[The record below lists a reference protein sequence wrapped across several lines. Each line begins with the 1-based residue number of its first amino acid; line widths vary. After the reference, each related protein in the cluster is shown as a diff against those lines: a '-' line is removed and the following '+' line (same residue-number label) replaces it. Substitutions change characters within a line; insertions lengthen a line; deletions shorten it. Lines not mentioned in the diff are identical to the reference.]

1 MAVLHRFY
9 YDSLYTTY
17 LAMLAGTRKKKKEAE
32 VQEDPCEGL
41 SASFAQLNILNLK
54 TDIKHVGT
62 PFKVSSENFS
72 NGERGQTS
80 FGEGLSANFSKLNVH
95 KSKIDLKHVGI
106 PVKVSS
112 ENFSNGER
120 GQTSF
125 GEAPP
130 ASFSK
135 LNVHTSKTVLQLVE
149 TPVIS
154 LENISN
160 GERGQTSFGET
171 PAASFAQL
179 NVHNSKTD
187 LKHARTPVVVLSES
201 ISNGERGQTSFGYP
215 DFEIQ
220 TSLLNSLC
228 CTLDHTT
235 SPLHEEIKEHPD
247 NVDID
252 TMAKGL
258 LLDFKETSK
267 LEVNSSS
274 PIAEGINN
282 TSDKLPVLTT
292 SKFSALAENLEVV
305 KTGNLGEVTEVLKTG
320 NKAKPE
326 NLELAKTG
334 NLGEVTEIL
343 KTGNKAKAENLEV
356 AKTGNLG
363 EVTEVLKTG
372 NKAEAEN
379 LEVAKTGNLGEVS
392 EVVKTGTMGKVSEVL
407 KTGNMGKVSEVV
419 KTGNSGENT
428 KVQEPTKTTLYESK
442 PRKGKSRKRGK
453 KKTVKKVSAV
463 MNFSHDDED
472 EENMMLSQ
480 VKNVKKVSADMDLSH
495 DNEEDM
501 MLSQRILS
509 QKNVLIKNKAF
520 CYEKLF
526 ARSVCGK
533 ENIAASLFHSDDER
547 LGVKQDNKEPK
558 VLSELPL
565 NTETVN
571 IEEPIKSPFKMLR
584 NIDEETELE
593 TNGTS
598 VSDINPIV
606 ISPDRTP
613 LSSVWT
619 DCNRLKESEMPSPVS
634 LADRL
639 RKKLK
644 NSAAQKILSDFTK
657 S

>member
-1 MAVLHRFY
+1 
-9 YDSLYTTY
+9 
-17 LAMLAGTRKKKKEAE
+17 MLAGTRKKKKEAKE
-32 VQEDPCEGL
+32 NDDDDTCEAL
-41 SASFAQLNILNLK
+41 SASFAKLNFDNSK
-54 TDIKHVGT
+54 TDLKHVGT
-62 PFKVSSENFS
+62 P
-72 NGERGQTS
+72 
-80 FGEGLSANFSKLNVH
+80 
-95 KSKIDLKHVGI
+95 
-106 PVKVSS
+106 VKVSS
-112 ENFSNGER
+112 
-120 GQTSF
+120 
-125 GEAPP
+125 
-130 ASFSK
+130 
-135 LNVHTSKTVLQLVE
+135 
-149 TPVIS
+149 
-154 LENISN
+154 ENISN
-160 GERGQTSFGET
+160 GERGQTSIGEAPSASFSKLNVHKQKTDLQHVETPVISSESISNGERGQASFGEGLSASFSKLNVHKSKTVSKHVGT
-171 PAASFAQL
+171 PVKVSSENISNGEETKTIEINTPLYSCKGQTSFAQL
-179 NVHNSKTD
+179 KSKTD
-187 LKHARTPVVVLSES
+187 LKHAGTPVIVLSES

-274 PIAEGINN
+274 PIVEGINN
-282 TSDKLPVLTT
+282 TSDKFPVLTT
-292 SKFSALAENLEVV
+292 SKFSALAENL
-305 KTGNLGEVTEVLKTG
+305 G
-320 NKAKPE
+320 
-326 NLELAKTG
+326 
-334 NLGEVTEIL
+334 
-343 KTGNKAKAENLEV
+343 V
-356 AKTGNLG
+356 AKTGNMGDVSEVVSSQVVKTGKLG
-363 EVTEVLKTG
+363 EVTKV
-372 NKAEAEN
+372 
-379 LEVAKTGNLGEVS
+379 VKTGNLGEVS
-392 EVVKTGTMGKVSEVL
+392 EVVKTGNFGEVSEVVKTGNMGKVSEVVKTGNFGEVSEVL

-419 KTGNSGENT
+419 KTGNLGEDT
-428 KVQEPTKTTLYESK
+428 KVQEPTKTTPNESK
-442 PRKGKSRKRGK
+442 PRKGKSRRKGK

-463 MNFSHDDED
+463 MNFSNDDD
-472 EENMMLSQ
+472 ENMMLSQ
-480 VKNVKKVSADMDLSH
+480 VKIVKKVSADMDLSH

-509 QKNVLIKNKAF
+509 RKNVLIENKAF
-520 CYEKLF
+520 CYENLF
-526 ARSVCGK
+526 ARNVRGK

-547 LGVKQDNKEPK
+547 LGEKQDNKEPK

-571 IEEPIKSPFKMLR
+571 TEEPIISPFKMLS
-584 NIDEETELE
+584 NIAEETELD

-598 VSDINPIV
+598 VRDINLIV

>member
-1 MAVLHRFY
+1 
-9 YDSLYTTY
+9 
-17 LAMLAGTRKKKKEAE
+17 MLAGSRKKKKEAE
-32 VQEDPCEGL
+32 EQEDPCEGL
-41 SASFAQLNILNLK
+41 SASFAQLNVHNSK
-54 TDIKHVGT
+54 TDLKHIGT
-62 PFKVSSENFS
+62 PVKVSSENFS

-80 FGEGLSANFSKLNVH
+80 FGEGLSARFSKLNVH
-95 KSKIDLKHVGI
+95 KLKTDLQHI
-106 PVKVSS
+106 ETPVKV
-112 ENFSNGER
+112 
-120 GQTSF
+120 
-125 GEAPP
+125 
-130 ASFSK
+130 
-135 LNVHTSKTVLQLVE
+135 
-149 TPVIS
+149 S

-160 GERGQTSFGET
+160 GEETKTIDINTPLCSSKGQT
-171 PAASFAQL
+171 SFAQL
-179 NVHNSKTD
+179 NVHKSKTD
-187 LKHARTPVVVLSES
+187 LKHAGTPVVILSES

-235 SPLHEEIKEHPD
+235 SPLHEEIKEHLD

-258 LLDFKETSK
+258 LLDFKETSE

-274 PIAEGINN
+274 QIAEGINN
-282 TSDKLPVLTT
+282 TSHKFPVLTT
-292 SKFSALAENLEVV
+292 SKFSALAENLEVAKTGNLEEV
-305 KTGNLGEVTEVLKTG
+305 KEVLKTGNLGEVLEVLKTANKAKAENLEVAKTGNLGDVTEVLKTGNKAKAENLVVANTGNLGEVTEVLKTG
-320 NKAKPE
+320 NK
-326 NLELAKTG
+326 T
-334 NLGEVTEIL
+334 
-343 KTGNKAKAENLEV
+343 KAENLEV

-372 NKAEAEN
+372 NMGKVS
-379 LEVAKTGNLGEVS
+379 EVFKTGNLGED
-392 EVVKTGTMGKVSEVL
+392 
-407 KTGNMGKVSEVV
+407 
-419 KTGNSGENT
+419 T
-428 KVQEPTKTTLYESK
+428 KVQEPTKTTPHESK
-442 PRKGKSRKRGK
+442 PSKRKSRRKGK

-472 EENMMLSQ
+472 EKNMMLSQ
-480 VKNVKKVSADMDLSH
+480 VKIVKKVSADMDLSH

-509 QKNVLIKNKAF
+509 QKNVLIENKAF
-520 CYEKLF
+520 CYENLF
-526 ARSVCGK
+526 ARNVRGK

-547 LGVKQDNKEPK
+547 LGEKQDHKEPK

-565 NTETVN
+565 NTETVYT
-571 IEEPIKSPFKMLR
+571 EEPIISTFKMLR
-584 NIDEETELE
+584 NIDEESELI
-593 TNGTS
+593 TNGNS
-598 VSDINPIV
+598 VRDINPIV

-619 DCNRLKESEMPSPVS
+619 DCNRLKESEEPSPVS

-644 NSAAQKILSDFTK
+644 NSAAQKILSDFTN